1 MMKATTLLAQLL
13 SGSAYFDFAKA
24 SSGLGTARLAVP
36 RPELAFVATLLP
48 RCPLLGVFEA
58 SVQGGLQQKAIRQ
71 ALVLPLS
78 SSSAVVEPVAKQ
90 HQNVIPRA
98 MLGHGAA
105 ISPDNEKSLSL
116 GFRCLKQLEH
126 WRRLL
131 RAISCSQQSPYL
143 SS

>member
-36 RPELAFVATLLP
+36 RLELAFVATLLP
-48 RCPLLGVFEA
+48 RCPLLGVSEA

-78 SSSAVVEPVAKQ
+78 S
-90 HQNVIPRA
+90 
-98 MLGHGAA
+98 
-105 ISPDNEKSLSL
+105 
-116 GFRCLKQLEH
+116 
-126 WRRLL
+126 
-131 RAISCSQQSPYL
+131 
-143 SS
+143 